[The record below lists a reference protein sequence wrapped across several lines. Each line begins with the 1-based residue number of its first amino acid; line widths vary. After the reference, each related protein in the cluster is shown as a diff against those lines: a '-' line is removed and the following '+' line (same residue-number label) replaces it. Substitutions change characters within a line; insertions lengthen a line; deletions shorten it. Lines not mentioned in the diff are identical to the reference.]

1 MKKIIALLAILTLT
15 VVSCKKTEGTTEGTT
30 KITDT
35 TSVAIDS
42 VSIDSVNVDTTKVVE
57 VVK

>member
-15 VVSCKKTEGTTEGTT
+15 LVSCKKTEVKTEVTTEV
-30 KITDT
+30 TDT
-35 TSVAIDS
+35 TSVEIDS
-42 VSIDSVNVDTTKVVE
+42 TNVDSANVDTTKVVE